1 MNDATTPLPHD
12 VLDAVARDVMRTRS
26 SRSLADMTQQRDD
39 RHVSARMKIHIVC
52 YEDLDAWILGK
63 IARRLLEELRSM
75 GMEASVGKE
84 QNPAAEI
91 NHHIVYFDYLE
102 QKATVETV
110 MVTHIDNERELN
122 KVLRQ
127 LIDVG
132 VEMGI
137 CMSYEAVQRLA
148 HFAVPRE
155 KLCFIT
161 PAHDGVMK
169 PRKTLVGLTTRVY
182 PDGCKRELL
191 LQELAELVSPE
202 EFRFAIMGSGW
213 DNIVAGM
220 RQRGFEVDY
229 FDRFSYSA
237 YCTLMPSLD
246 YYLYLGRDEGSMGFL
261 DALAAGVPT
270 IVTRQ
275 GFHLDVPD
283 GISYPFDDMS
293 ELQAVF
299 SDIAD
304 LKRKRVQAVSTLTW
318 SRYARQH
325 LLVWEH
331 LLCRMNG
338 KQTPATLSRE
348 LSGLGFVTTP

>member
-1 MNDATTPLPHD
+1 
-12 VLDAVARDVMRTRS
+12 MR
-26 SRSLADMTQQRDD
+26 
-39 RHVSARMKIHIVC
+39 
-52 YEDLDAWILGK
+52 E
-63 IARRLLEELRSM
+63 
-75 GMEASVGKE
+75 
-84 QNPAAEI
+84 
-91 NHHIVYFDYLE
+91 
-102 QKATVETV
+102 
-110 MVTHIDNERELN
+110 
-122 KVLRQ
+122 
-127 LIDVG
+127 
-132 VEMGI
+132 
-137 CMSYEAVQRLA
+137 
-148 HFAVPRE
+148 
-155 KLCFIT
+155 
-161 PAHDGVMK
+161 
-169 PRKTLVGLTTRVY
+169 
-182 PDGCKRELL
+182 
-191 LQELAELVSPE
+191 
-202 EFRFAIMGSGW
+202 
-213 DNIVAGM
+213 
-220 RQRGFEVDY
+220 RGFEVEY

-304 LKRKRVQAVSTLTW
+304 LKRKRMQAVSTLTW
-318 SRYARQH
+318 SRYAHQH